1 MAFITIVLLALVGG
15 VVDFGGAFEQYIVLT
30 NAAREGARRYAILP
44 CKGSNGD
51 GVGDN
56 VEETVLLEVA
66 DAIEGAVIGE
76 PGGEGVVLTSDN
88 VIITPDPR
96 VSCPLAGAPVVV
108 AVEID
113 YASLFGEVLSG
124 EPLRLRAE
132 ASMVYQGTD

>member
-96 VSCPLAGAPVVV
+96 QSCPLAGMPVVV

-113 YASLFGEVLSG
+113 YASMFGEVLNG
-124 EPLRLRAE
+124 APIRLHAE